1 MHLFYTPLL
10 NPGMEAFLLDEAE
23 SKHAVRVLRLGVG
36 DRVQLVDGR
45 GGFYDAEIGDA
56 NPKRVVLRILSV
68 QEQYRQ
74 RNHRLHIAI
83 APTKNMER
91 LEWFLEKA
99 TEIGIDE
106 ITPLICDRSERRE
119 VKIERLEKVVV
130 AAMKQSQKAY
140 LPRINEAVRFSAF
153 IKGMPVGAVNVAGA
167 ANAAIAVPSQSE
179 TAQLTAQ
186 ASTVK
191 RFIAHCDA
199 GEKAFLSAS
208 VEPGDSVVILIGP
221 EGDFSPG
228 EISEALD
235 TGFTAISLGE
245 SRLRTETAALAA
257 CMEVELVNRG

>member
-36 DRVQLVDGR
+36 DRVHLVDGR
-45 GGFYDAEIGDA
+45 GGLYDAEIQDA
-56 NPKRVVLRILSV
+56 NPKRVVLRILLV

-130 AAMKQSQKAY
+130 AAMKQSLKAY

-153 IKGMPVGAVNVAGA
+153 IKGMPVGAENVAGA
-167 ANAAIAVPSQSE
+167 TNAAIAVPSQSE
-179 TAQLTAQ
+179 TAP

-257 CMEVELVNRG
+257 CMEVELVNRV